1 MNLHLASYTLPVSLR
16 EVLPHVAIDFAVQSG
31 VVHA

>member
-1 MNLHLASYTLPVSLR
+1 MDLNLASHTLPVSLR
-16 EVLPHVAIDFAVQSG
+16 EVLSYVTIDFALQSG